1 MSRTFTIRQMQPRDC
16 GRVAYIDEQ
25 CIRNAWSKEDFDS
38 LFQYMENHY
47 LVAECEHQIVGF
59 VGLIQFVDSGDITHI
74 AVLPEYRG
82 NRIAT
87 ALMKGMF
94 LLAQKNGIESI
105 HLEVRQSNQI
115 AQKLYEQLG
124 FERIHVRRQYYTNP
138 VEDAVIMIRNL
149 SEEKIESI

>member
-1 MSRTFTIRQMQPRDC
+1 
-16 GRVAYIDEQ
+16 
-25 CIRNAWSKEDFDS
+25 
-38 LFQYMENHY
+38 MENHY

-59 VGLIQFVDSGDITHI
+59 AGLIQFVDSGDITHI

-124 FERIHVRRQYYTNP
+124 FERIHVRRRYYTNP

-149 SEEKIESI
+149 NKEKIESA